1 MRRQRSIRVPGH
13 QAEGL
18 REFLELFAAIKA
30 ETLERARQRAPAARA
45 EAEAAVTAV
54 ASLIEQLGALAVPER
69 AVDIVGEAHVLRD
82 VLYGLLLDGADA
94 LADACRAYESAEIP
108 LAALRQAGEAAAT
121 RLALFLEF
129 EEADALP

>member
-1 MRRQRSIRVPGH
+1 MRRQRSIRVPG
-13 QAEGL
+13 QEAESL

-30 ETLERARQRAPAARA
+30 ETLERARQRAPDERA
-45 EAEAAVTAV
+45 EAEAAITEV
-54 ASLIEQLGALAVPER
+54 ASLVEQLAAPAIPDR
-69 AVDIVGEAHVLRD
+69 AVEITGEAHVLRD

-94 LADACRAYESAEIP
+94 LTDACRAYESGEAP
-108 LAALRQAGEAAAT
+108 LAALRRAGEAAAS